1 MSNPFGDVWRIIASR
16 TLAVNS
22 GGGAVASTVSLSA
35 QTYAVDLVYPA
46 EAGAPAGIRFDI
58 SDMGGAAISSLS
70 APVLIAGQVRRYK
83 CTPGQKI
90 QAISN
95 GASTLASLSIIELSK

>member
-1 MSNPFGDVWRIIASR
+1 MGFDPTVWRIIASR

-22 GGGAVASTVSLSA
+22 GGGTVASTVSLSS
-35 QTYAVDLVYPA
+35 QTYAVDLVFPA
-46 EAGAPAGIRFDI
+46 AAASTAVRFNITDIGA
-58 SDMGGAAISSLS
+58 AAISSLS
-70 APVLIAGQVRRYK
+70 APVLIAGQVSRYK